1 MKKSISLFLLLFAT
15 LMGVKAQDVKIT
27 GKVTEAG
34 NNTPVESASISL
46 KGKSKGV
53 STNANGDFSINAPV
67 GSTLIITS
75 VGYQKREMPASAEL
89 MSISLVK
96 DANNLADVVVVGYG
110 TQKRGNVTSAV
121 TTLKGTE
128 LTRRPVASTSMTL
141 QGLAPGVVVQQGSG
155 APGADGGRINIRG
168 YGSITGF
175 SGPLII
181 VDGVEG
187 VSLND
192 IDPNAIETISILKD
206 ASSTAIYGVR
216 GTNGVII
223 VKTKR
228 AAAGKT
234 SIAYNSFLSKQTPT
248 NFPKLLSSIDH
259 ILLTNEGDLNAAPLA
274 APTYNQTTI
283 DNYRNKPADNLSV
296 FNTDWKDL
304 IFQNSGLMQNH
315 NLIVSGGGDKASY
328 SASGT
333 LLDQQGLVVN
343 NKFKKYDL
351 RLNSDINL
359 YKNVKFSS
367 DLFYTKSSVMAP
379 AGMGVNEIIQR
390 GISMARIFPGKF
402 GEGQY
407 GDAGQS
413 NQINPVG
420 AAEASGISQT
430 ESPTLSLRFALT
442 AEIFKNFIV
451 EASYNNRTT
460 NTESYTARGTYNS
473 FNPNPATGTYLF
485 NKVIG
490 DSTLTYTNNRSKI
503 NQYNASASYSFNV
516 KDKHDVKILT
526 GFQGF
531 DNTFSSIS
539 ASRQGLQDPRRPYF
553 NLATSSVQP
562 SVAGSITDNAL
573 AGFFTRLNYGYNDKY
588 LLEYTARYDGSSRF
602 SQARDLQ
609 WGFFQG
615 VSAGWVITKEKFM
628 DKLPA
633 INFAKLR
640 VSYGE
645 IGNQEVGGG
654 VLGNY
659 PFVAQLNGGTAYY
672 FNNQIVR
679 GTSLNGIPN
688 ETIQWE
694 TSTQKNIGI
703 DLILLKNK
711 LSVTFD
717 KYQKNIADMIFEDN
731 TPTSLGFLG
740 AAIFSNRASMVNNG
754 WELSTTYRSNVKKLN
769 YSVTANLSDV
779 RNKVLD
785 TDGRDIV
792 GGVDV
797 GSANVVSRK
806 GFSMYSYNVFRTNGL
821 YQKGDNFNSP
831 YDATRA
837 GKVGP
842 GDVRFVDIDGND
854 TLNSKDRVLVGN
866 NFPRYDYSL
875 NVNLDYGGFDFN
887 VFLFGVG
894 KRQNQVS
901 GYAVQPFAPG
911 NWFASGL
918 ESALDRWTPENTNA
932 KYPRLFNGG
941 NGNGNYTN
949 NSDFF
954 IRNGA
959 FMRIKQITV
968 GYSLPKRWI
977 NKIKVQQL
985 RFYVNTVNPF
995 TFSDYE
1001 PGFDPEVSN
1010 TNGSFFPI
1018 MKTTTVGINL
1028 KF

>member
-1 MKKSISLFLLLFAT
+1 MKKKIYLLLV
-15 LMGVKAQDVKIT
+15 LLSGMLGIHAQEV
-27 GKVTEAG
+27 KVTGRVVDAKSGTGIDAATVLVKGTKKATATNSAG
-34 NNTPVESASISL
+34 Y
-46 KGKSKGV
+46 
-53 STNANGDFSINAPV
+53 FSILTKA
-67 GSTLIITS
+67 GSTLTITS
-75 VGYQKREMPASAEL
+75 VGYGK
-89 MSISLVK
+89 K
-96 DANNLADVVVVGYG
+96 DVEATTDGVTIMLEQDKSNLADVVVVGYG
-110 TQKRGNVTSAV
+110 TQKRGNITSAV
-121 TTLKGTE
+121 TVIKGSE
-128 LTRRPVASTSMTL
+128 LTKRPLASTSMTL

-168 YGSITGF
+168 YGSITGA

-181 VDGVEG
+181 ADGVEG

-192 IDPNAIETISILKD
+192 IDPNAIESISILKD
-206 ASSTAIYGVR
+206 AASTAIYGVR

-223 VKTKR
+223 IKTKR
-228 AAAGKT
+228 ATAGKA
-234 SIAYNSFLSKQTPT
+234 SISYNSFLSKQTPT

-259 ILLTNEGDLNAAPLA
+259 ILLTNEGDLAAAPLA

-283 DNYRNKPADNLSV
+283 DNYRNKPADNLSI

-304 IFQNSGLMQNH
+304 IFQNTGLMQNH
-315 NLIVSGGGDKASY
+315 NLIISGGSDKASY
-328 SASGT
+328 LASGT

-351 RLNSDINL
+351 RLNTDVNL
-359 YKNVKFSS
+359 YKNVKFTS
-367 DLFYTKSSVMAP
+367 DLFYTKSAVRSP
-379 AGMGVNEIIQR
+379 AGMGVNEIVQR
-390 GISMARIFPGKF
+390 GISMASLFPGKF
-402 GEGQY
+402 AEGQY

-420 AAEASGISQT
+420 AAEASGISNT
-430 ESPTLSLRFALT
+430 ETPTLSLRFALS
-442 AEIFKNFIV
+442 AEIFKNFVV
-451 EASYNNRTT
+451 EASYNNRSSY
-460 NTESYTARGTYNS
+460 TESYTARGTYNS
-473 FNPNPATGTYLF
+473 YNPNPATGTYVF

-490 DSTLTYTNNRSKI
+490 DSALSYTNNRSKT
-503 NQYNASASYSFNV
+503 NQYNASASYAFNV
-516 KDKHDVKILT
+516 KQRHDIKILT

-531 DNTFSSIS
+531 DNTFSSVS
-539 ASRQGLQDPRRPYF
+539 ATRQGLQDPSRPYL
-553 NLATSSVQP
+553 NLATSSAQP
-562 SVAGSITDNAL
+562 SVSGSITDNAL
-573 AGFFTRLNYGYNDKY
+573 AGFFTRVNYVYNDKY

-602 SQARDLQ
+602 SQPRNLQ

-615 VSAGWVITKEKFM
+615 VSAGWVLTKETFM
-628 DKLPA
+628 EKIPF

-645 IGNQEVGGG
+645 IGNQEVGG
-654 VLGNY
+654 NY
-659 PFVAQLNGGTAYY
+659 PFVATLNGGTAYY
-672 FNNQIVR
+672 FNNVLTR

-688 ETIQWE
+688 ETISWE

-703 DLILLKNK
+703 DLVLLKNK

-717 KYQKNIADMIFEDN
+717 KYQKNIGDMIFDDA

-740 AAIFSNRASMVNNG
+740 ASIPSNRASMVNNG
-754 WELSTTYRSNVKKLN
+754 WELSTTYRGNVKKLN
-769 YSVTANLSDV
+769 YSVTANVSDV
-779 RNKVLD
+779 KNKVTN

-797 GSANVVSRK
+797 GSASVISRK
-806 GFSMYSYNVFRTNGL
+806 GSSIYSYNVYRTNGL

-831 YDATRA
+831 YDATRP
-837 GKVGP
+837 GRVGP
-842 GDVRFVDIDGND
+842 GDVRFVDRDGND
-854 TLNSKDRVLVGN
+854 TLNSKDRVLLGN

-875 NVNLDYGGFDFN
+875 NVDVSYGGFDFN
-887 VFLFGVG
+887 MFLFGVG
-894 KRQNQVS
+894 KRDNQVS

-918 ESALDRWTPENTNA
+918 ESSLERWTPDNTTA
-932 KYPRLFNGG
+932 KYPRLFNGS

-949 NSDFF
+949 ISDYF

-968 GYSLPKRWI
+968 GYSLPKKWI
-977 NKIKVQQL
+977 NKIHVQQL